1 MKMIKTGDTLTLDV
15 TGTNIFARGVAR
27 ADGMVVFCRGAVEGD
42 TVRAC
47 VTDVKK
53 NYAEADCVK
62 IEKPSPYRIAPACPH
77 AEACGGCAFSHVT
90 REHEADV
97 KRRAVADA
105 FRREGIRISE
115 DAVAFVDTAGEG
127 YRNKAVFHFDDDGNI
142 GFFAD
147 GTRDFVRIENCSA
160 VHSAINEIAHRAEAI
175 LKEDGVTPRELTYLY
190 IRYMKE
196 TDEASLAIGY
206 TGKASLLPFAERVT
220 AADSRVV
227 SAVRGRAGT
236 PESKDERF
244 EKLLGRDCV
253 AADVGGISFDVPPA
267 SFFQVNVEGAN
278 ALIRAVTEYAAPKSG
293 ERIADIYCGAG
304 LFALSLAKRAPGA
317 EVYGIE
323 LNRDAVGAANET
335 ASKNGIRN
343 AFFVAGDSSELKS
356 KTGVDRF
363 DTAVVDPPRSG
374 LSKKTVDGLLSLSPH
389 RIVYVSCNPSTLARD
404 VKLLSEKYSLDGVTA
419 VNMFPRTKHVESVV
433 QLIRN

>member
-1 MKMIKTGDTLTLDV
+1 MIKRGDTLTLDV

-27 ADGMVVFCRGAVEGD
+27 ADGMVVFCRGALAGD

-62 IEKPSPYRIAPACPH
+62 IEKPSPHRVTPACPH
-77 AEACGGCAFSHVT
+77 ADECGGCVFSHVT

-115 DAVAFVDTAGEG
+115 DAVAFADTCGEG
-127 YRNKAVFHFDDDGNI
+127 YRNKAVFHFDADGNI

-147 GTRDFVRIENCSA
+147 GTRDFVKIERCLS
-160 VHSAINEIAHRAEAI
+160 VSPAINDTAHKAEAI
-175 LKEDGVTPRELTYLY
+175 LKEDGVLPRELTYLY

-196 TDEASLAIGY
+196 TDEASLALGY
-206 TGKASLLPFAERVT
+206 TGSASLDSFARKIT
-220 AADSRVV
+220 DADCRVV
-227 SAVRGRAGT
+227 GVARGRAAS
-236 PESKDERF
+236 PESRDERF
-244 EKLLGRDCV
+244 EKLSGRDFV
-253 AADVGGISFDVPPA
+253 SAAVGGISFDVPPA
-267 SFFQVNVEGAN
+267 SFFQVNLEGAE
-278 ALIRAVTEYAAPKSG
+278 ALIRAVTEYAAPKNG

-323 LNRDAVGAANET
+323 LNRDAVRAANET
-335 ASKNGIRN
+335 ASKNGIKN

-363 DTAVVDPPRSG
+363 DTAVVDPP
-374 LSKKTVDGLLSLSPH
+374 
-389 RIVYVSCNPSTLARD
+389 
-404 VKLLSEKYSLDGVTA
+404 
-419 VNMFPRTKHVESVV
+419 
-433 QLIRN
+433 